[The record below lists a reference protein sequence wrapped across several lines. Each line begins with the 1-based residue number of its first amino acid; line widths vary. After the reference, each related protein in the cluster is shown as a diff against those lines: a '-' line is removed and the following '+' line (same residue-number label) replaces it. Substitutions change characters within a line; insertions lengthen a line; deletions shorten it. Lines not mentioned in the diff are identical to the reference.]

1 MGICRGICTVVVLHC
16 LQIELEFRF
25 LWREEN
31 RRTRKKTLGAK
42 TRTNNKLNPDMS
54 PEPGIEPRPHC
65 WEAMTSEREVRT
77 LKLKTQHN
85 TQLLR
90 VQGVTPRKIGWEF
103 AACFLKSFFYWRSK
117 SASFPTLFITWP
129 KCRHPFATVA
139 AGTAVL
145 NVINERF
152 LMMVR

>member
-31 RRTRKKTLGAK
+31 RRKTLGAK

-90 VQGVTPRKIGWEF
+90 VQGVTPQKNWVGICGLLPKIIFLLKIKICELPNPIYYLTKMSTPFCNRCGWHS
-103 AACFLKSFFYWRSK
+103 C
-117 SASFPTLFITWP
+117 P
-129 KCRHPFATVA
+129 KC
-139 AGTAVL
+139 
-145 NVINERF
+145 N
-152 LMMVR
+152 